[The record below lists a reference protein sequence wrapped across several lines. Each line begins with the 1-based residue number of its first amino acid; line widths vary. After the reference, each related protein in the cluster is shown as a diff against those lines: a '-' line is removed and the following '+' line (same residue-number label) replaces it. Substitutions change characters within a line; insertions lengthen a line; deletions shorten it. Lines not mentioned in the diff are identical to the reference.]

1 MTSVDADL
9 DHDEPQAAKDEAVDR
24 RARDEPPRAVRYA
37 LVAVVIAPIAVAVIR
52 AVHDQWFP
60 IGDSALLY
68 LRARDVLTSH
78 HPLLGSWTS
87 ASQQVGVN
95 MNNPGAMYD
104 DLIAPTS
111 RLLPFSSAAAIG
123 VGLLNAVVVVGIAGA
138 SRAIGGWAMQR
149 WVLLA
154 VAALTWIMGGELLID
169 IWQAHALLLPFLL
182 YLVLMIGLAMA
193 EARWLPW
200 AAAVASLLVQTHI
213 SYVYVLGAITAVAL
227 VIAAATHWP
236 VGWGQ
241 WRRPLRS
248 RTALSTVVV
257 VLVCWAQP
265 LWEQLFG
272 AGEGNLARLLTNSS
286 GGSVKLGARL
296 ATRFS
301 AVILAEPVWR
311 LRSGFS
317 TLIPPSG
324 TSQGPGGPYVEV
336 TQPLLGGVP
345 AALILVAL
353 IVVLVVLAIATRRAG
368 RHVVSAACWL
378 AAGGVVAAPVTL
390 SLVTVGLLFAQH
402 HVRWMWTFGTFVNV
416 VVVWALVE
424 LITTRWRRRL
434 GALANAVPLALT
446 AILAVAAMPYFAQQ
460 QGPVA
465 DYSAMPAL
473 RRIMRQ
479 LDSLRSSAPVVFD
492 TSNHVNVFEPY
503 SSTVMMRLQELGIE
517 FRVTDPGMVRQLG
530 DGRRADGTERTTIY
544 QMQGWPALEDGE
556 SDCVVAEA
564 SALSPGDE
572 DAARAEEQAIIDG
585 VTSGRL
591 TVDVSKVSPA
601 RQTEVA
607 QAIEGDAAVARHLV
621 RDGTIDSSIV
631 SGDDR
636 LAARFDLVHRWVNST
651 YVLFARNPVDCPS
664 R

>member
-1 MTSVDADL
+1 MTSVDPGV
-9 DHDEPQAAKDEAVDR
+9 DHDEPEAAPHDAVDR
-24 RARDEPPRAVRYA
+24 PDRHEPARLVRYA

-52 AVHDQWFP
+52 ALHDQWFP

-87 ASQQVGVN
+87 ASLSVGEN

-149 WVLLA
+149 WMLLA
-154 VAALTWIMGGELLID
+154 AAALTWIMGSELLID

-193 EARWLPW
+193 QARWLPW

-213 SYVYVLGAITAVAL
+213 SYVYVLAVATSAAL
-227 VIAAATHWP
+227 LIAALTHRP
-236 VGWGQ
+236 VP
-241 WRRPLRS
+241 WRRWRTALRS
-248 RTALSTVVV
+248 RTAIVTLVVV
-257 VLVCWAQP
+257 ALCWAQP

-272 AGEGNLARLLTNSS
+272 AGKGNLARLLTNAS
-286 GGSVKLGARL
+286 GGAVKLGGGL

-317 TLIPPSG
+317 TLIPP
-324 TSQGPGGPYVEV
+324 TATERGPDGPIIDV
-336 TQPLLGGVP
+336 TKPLLGGVP
-345 AALILVAL
+345 ALLLLAG
-353 IVVLVVLAIATRRAG
+353 LVVGFAALAIATRRAG
-368 RHVVSAACWL
+368 RRLVSAACWL
-378 AAGGVVAAPVTL
+378 VAGGVAGAPVAL
-390 SLVTVGLLFAQH
+390 SLVTVGDLFAQH
-402 HVRWMWTFGTFVNV
+402 HVRWMWTFGAFLDTVALWAIV
-416 VVVWALVE
+416 ELVTARWPRLRRAGALVPVV
-424 LITTRWRRRL
+424 LTVV
-434 GALANAVPLALT
+434 LASA
-446 AILAVAAMPYFAQQ
+446 AIPYFAQQ

-473 RRIMRQ
+473 RRVMRQ
-479 LDSLRSSAPVVFD
+479 LGSLRSSAPLLYD
-492 TSNHVNVFEPY
+492 TSNLVVFEPY
-503 SSTVMMRLQELGIE
+503 SSTVMMRLQELGID

-530 DGRRADGTERTTIY
+530 DRRRADGTERTTIY
-544 QMQGWPALEDGE
+544 QMQGWPALEHGG
-556 SDCVVAEA
+556 SDCIVAEA
-564 SALSPGDE
+564 SALTPADE
-572 DAARAEEQAIIDG
+572 DRARADEQAIVDG

-591 TVDVSKVSPA
+591 AVDVSKVAPA
-601 RQTEVA
+601 RQAEVE
-607 QAIEGDAAVARHLV
+607 QAIDGDAAVARHLV
-621 RDGTIDSSIV
+621 RDGTIDSPIV

-636 LAARFDLVHRWVNST
+636 LGAQLDLVHRWVDST
-651 YVLFARNPVDCPS
+651 YILFARNPVDCPT